1 VTVRP
6 GLLTVED
13 NGPGI
18 PPAKREQ
25 VFSRYVRLDDKT
37 HGSGLG
43 WPSCAIS
50 PSSTAQN

>member
-43 WPSCAIS
+43 LAIVRDI
-50 PSSTAQN
+50 AIVHGAN